1 MGEGGTFLAGTNPLA
16 EPIGLFLVQI
26 LLIVVL
32 SRVLAIGL
40 GYLKQPRVIAE
51 VIGGILLGP
60 SLCSRSQ
67 AFKDNVF
74 PKESLPRLS
83 LIANFSLILF
93 LFLVGIELD
102 PTTVFKKFRQ
112 SAAISLTG
120 IALPFAVGV
129 GVSHLI
135 YENLADQNVPFTS
148 FFVFLG
154 VAMSITAF
162 PVLARIL
169 TETKLIQTSVG
180 QITLASAAVDDGIA
194 WCLLILV
201 VALINNPSN
210 SVQALYVFLV
220 VIAWGLFLWF
230 AIRPILMSLVNRSA
244 GSDSISHLSVLVTFI
259 VILVSSFFTQA
270 AGVHAIFGAFL
281 AGLIT
286 PHDHGFAIKLTEKIE
301 DLVTMLLLP
310 LYFAYSG
317 LNTNIGMLNDGE
329 SWAYTILVIV
339 AACGGKLIG
348 CTAAAR
354 LTGFGWRESL
364 ASGILMNTKGLVELI
379 VLNLG
384 YSAGVINQK
393 IFTMFV
399 IMALVTTFMTTPLV
413 TWVYPPK
420 IYLKQSRAITH
431 DTLSSIAAKDDMSP
445 YHHEGGPDDVKVVIC
460 LPNMH
465 AVPPMMSI
473 TQMFQTAKHR
483 VQVYA
488 LRLIK
493 LTERT
498 STYMMAAN
506 ATETMRADPVVN
518 VFRTFSQLNHVG
530 SVTTLVSVS
539 HTEDFAAKVVE
550 TANDANADLVVVP
563 WHVPVDPDT
572 NKVLGMQ
579 TSPLSEPLVKDVLAI
594 APCTVG
600 VFIDRGFGV
609 NQSTL
614 DERTDMDIQRFA
626 EGKLTQQTVLV
637 PFFGTRECYESL
649 RFVTSLAAQ
658 SGILVVVLH
667 VQPYTS
673 KSLDDMHAVRVT
685 PTSTKTLSTDAS
697 PVGDDLPKDQDLIAD
712 SKSTGLTGHDAFKA
726 LRRAAPILTVEVIT
740 SIDPLQ
746 DIVTRGTKLG
756 RKDLIVIGHDA
767 YYTSVS
773 PPVVSVGG
781 MRRRGVVGRWADEE
795 CASSVV
801 VIRKGERWEE
811 ATKMV

>member
-16 EPIGLFLVQI
+16 DPIGLFLVQI
-26 LLIVVL
+26 ILIVVL

-74 PKESLPRLS
+74 PQESLPRLS
-83 LIANFSLILF
+83 LIANFALILF

-129 GVSHLI
+129 GVSRLI
-135 YENLADQNVPFTS
+135 YDNLADKTVPFTS

-169 TETKLIQTSVG
+169 TETKLIQTPIG

-210 SVQALYVFLV
+210 SIQAFYVFLV

-230 AIRPILMSLVNRSA
+230 AIRPVLQFLVKRSA
-244 GSDSISHLSVLVTFI
+244 NSDSISHLSVLVTFI

-329 SWAYTILVIV
+329 AWAYTFLVIV
-339 AACGGKLIG
+339 AACGGKVIG

-354 LTGFGWRESL
+354 LTGFNWRESI

-384 YSAGVINQK
+384 YTAGVINQK

-399 IMALVTTFMTTPLV
+399 IMALITTFMTTPLI
-413 TWVYPPK
+413 TWVY
-420 IYLKQSRAITH
+420 
-431 DTLSSIAAKDDMSP
+431 
-445 YHHEGGPDDVKVVIC
+445 
-460 LPNMH
+460 
-465 AVPPMMSI
+465 
-473 TQMFQTAKHR
+473 
-483 VQVYA
+483 
-488 LRLIK
+488 
-493 LTERT
+493 
-498 STYMMAAN
+498 
-506 ATETMRADPVVN
+506 
-518 VFRTFSQLNHVG
+518 
-530 SVTTLVSVS
+530 
-539 HTEDFAAKVVE
+539 
-550 TANDANADLVVVP
+550 
-563 WHVPVDPDT
+563 
-572 NKVLGMQ
+572 
-579 TSPLSEPLVKDVLAI
+579 
-594 APCTVG
+594 
-600 VFIDRGFGV
+600 
-609 NQSTL
+609 
-614 DERTDMDIQRFA
+614 
-626 EGKLTQQTVLV
+626 
-637 PFFGTRECYESL
+637 
-649 RFVTSLAAQ
+649 
-658 SGILVVVLH
+658 
-667 VQPYTS
+667 
-673 KSLDDMHAVRVT
+673 
-685 PTSTKTLSTDAS
+685 
-697 PVGDDLPKDQDLIAD
+697 
-712 SKSTGLTGHDAFKA
+712 
-726 LRRAAPILTVEVIT
+726 
-740 SIDPLQ
+740 
-746 DIVTRGTKLG
+746 
-756 RKDLIVIGHDA
+756 
-767 YYTSVS
+767 
-773 PPVVSVGG
+773 
-781 MRRRGVVGRWADEE
+781 
-795 CASSVV
+795 
-801 VIRKGERWEE
+801 
-811 ATKMV
+811 